1 MGADRRFLCR
11 RVIAPP
17 FDAFDAFDAANA
29 FDAFD
34 AANAFD
40 AFAVVAAI
48 LADAS
53 CGKKPGPLVRL
64 TLSTISCVI
73 RDAIQ
78 GGIFM
83 VILSAKVGCILR
95 ISALSYCFLLENILQ
110 SHKYTAGPRVAA
122 SMVPVGSNAILWCS
136 DEKAGQRG
144 PPNVTIHVP
153 DFVSHNFTLERY
165 LIATTG
171 AVG

>member
-17 FDAFDAFDAANA
+17 FDA

-64 TLSTISCVI
+64 TLSTISCAI

-78 GGIFM
+78 GIFM

-95 ISALSYCFLLENILQ
+95 ISELLYCFLLDNILQ
-110 SHKYTAGPRVAA
+110 SHKHTDGPRVAA
-122 SMVPVGSNAILWCS
+122 RMVPVGSNAILWS
-136 DEKAGQRG
+136 
-144 PPNVTIHVP
+144 
-153 DFVSHNFTLERY
+153 
-165 LIATTG
+165 
-171 AVG
+171 